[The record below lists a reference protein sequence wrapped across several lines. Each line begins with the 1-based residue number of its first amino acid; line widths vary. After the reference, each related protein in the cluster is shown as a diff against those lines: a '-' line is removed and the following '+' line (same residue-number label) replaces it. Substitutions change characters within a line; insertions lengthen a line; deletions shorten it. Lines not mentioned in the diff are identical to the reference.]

1 MENTEQTQEQL
12 SALLQVRRDKL
23 TELQNDGRDPF
34 KITKFE
40 RTHTSAQLIFWAR
53 TNTLVSKSLI

>member
-23 TELQNDGRDPF
+23 TELKMTDVTHLKSQNLR
-34 KITKFE
+34 E
-40 RTHTSAQLIFWAR
+40 HTHLLNLKKTIQRKTA
-53 TNTLVSKSLI
+53 N

>member
-23 TELQNDGRDPF
+23 TELQNDGRDPS
-34 KITKFE
+34 KITKLRE
-40 RTHTSAQLIFWAR
+40 HTHLLNLKKTIQRKNA
-53 TNTLVSKSLI
+53 N

>member
-23 TELQNDGRDPF
+23 TELQNDGL
-34 KITKFE
+34 
-40 RTHTSAQLIFWAR
+40 THL
-53 TNTLVSKSLI
+53 KSQNLREHTHLLNLKKTIQRKTAN

>member
-23 TELQNDGRDPF
+23 NFKMTDVTHLKSQNLR
-34 KITKFE
+34 E
-40 RTHTSAQLIFWAR
+40 HTHLLNLKKTIQRKTA
-53 TNTLVSKSLI
+53 N

>member
-34 KITKFE
+34 KITKH
-40 RTHTSAQLIFWAR
+40 THLLNLKKTIQRKNA
-53 TNTLVSKSLI
+53 N

>member
-40 RTHTSAQLIFWAR
+40 NTHICST
-53 TNTLVSKSLI
+53 

>member
-12 SALLQVRRDKL
+12 SALCQVRRDKL

-40 RTHTSAQLIFWAR
+40 ENNTHLLNLKKTIQRKTA
-53 TNTLVSKSLI
+53 N

>member
-34 KITKFE
+34 KITKLRE
-40 RTHTSAQLIFWAR
+40 HTHLLNLKKTIQRKTA
-53 TNTLVSKSLI
+53 N

>member
-34 KITKFE
+34 KH
-40 RTHTSAQLIFWAR
+40 THLLNLKKTIQRKTA
-53 TNTLVSKSLI
+53 N

>member
-40 RTHTSAQLIFWAR
+40 RTTIQRKNA
-53 TNTLVSKSLI
+53 N

>member
-23 TELQNDGRDPF
+23 TELQ
-34 KITKFE
+34 KQAVE
-40 RTHTSAQLIFWAR
+40 RIIADAFAHLLNLKKTIQRKTA
-53 TNTLVSKSLI
+53 N